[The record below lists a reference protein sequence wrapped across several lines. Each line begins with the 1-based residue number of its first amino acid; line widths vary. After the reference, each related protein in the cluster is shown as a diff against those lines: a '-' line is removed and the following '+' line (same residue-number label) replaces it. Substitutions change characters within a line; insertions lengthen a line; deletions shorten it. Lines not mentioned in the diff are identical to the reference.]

1 MDLTTGISQLIA
13 SRVLEVP
20 SEPVQ
25 KLRRLIAA
33 ECICNF
39 HVHFF
44 FGCIILVSWKIFS
57 VNRESL
63 GIWTS
68 AQFVGWKCICIN
80 EHGS

>member
-44 FGCIILVSWKIFS
+44 FWVHNIGFMEDFLCK
-57 VNRESL
+57 
-63 GIWTS
+63 
-68 AQFVGWKCICIN
+68 
-80 EHGS
+80 